1 MSKRPRCL
9 WLACPLGD
17 EPPTWP
23 CSRTAQHASAL
34 GRLRRTSRGVQGDW
48 LRGFTCEPRAAEFSL
63 RTSRR
68 VRCDKLILPVHYS
81 VNHAA
86 RRRRMPGVRDG
97 LPEKDTRRKE
107 ELGTKIEVSHEKC
120 LYPGDCPGSEESL
133 RRESPGREY
142 LQFGRT
148 FQSLL
153 SPWDTSAFV
162 PESAVKRVLFRSAY
176 RLAASQSAA
185 TAHRCAVCGWRG
197 RSTSAA
203 PSRAR

>member
-1 MSKRPRCL
+1 MARVPSRR
-9 WLACPLGD
+9 
-17 EPPTWP
+17 
-23 CSRTAQHASAL
+23 RTADVAL
-34 GRLRRTSRGVQGDW
+34 LAHRAVNALRHPGDCGA
-48 LRGFTCEPRAAEFSL
+48 RVEPREATGCGARFEAREPRAAELRL

-68 VRCDKLILPVHYS
+68 ARCDKLILPVHYS

-185 TAHRCAVCGWRG
+185 TAHRCEVCGWRG

>member
-1 MSKRPRCL
+1 MERGSLTIICVRPISPRRRRTVSMRCSNMVVLSRVAPRPGVGGLSSRSAQIGALATHGLRCL
-9 WLACPLGD
+9 
-17 EPPTWP
+17 
-23 CSRTAQHASAL
+23 RHA
-34 GRLRRTSRGVQGDW
+34 
-48 LRGFTCEPRAAEFSL
+48 
-63 RTSRR
+63 
-68 VRCDKLILPVHYS
+68 RCDERIRFVHYS

-185 TAHRCAVCGWRG
+185 TAHRCEVCGWRG